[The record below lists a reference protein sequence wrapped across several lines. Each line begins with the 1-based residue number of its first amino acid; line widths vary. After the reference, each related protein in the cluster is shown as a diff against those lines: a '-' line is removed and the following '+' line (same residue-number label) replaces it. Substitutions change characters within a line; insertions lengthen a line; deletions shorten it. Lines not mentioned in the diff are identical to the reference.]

1 VGNEFKMTTQLKSK
15 KTKGDP
21 VSHKRVLTLN

>member
-1 VGNEFKMTTQLKSK
+1 MTTQLKSK